1 MSKFPAPE
9 LTTGNLDTIKPRTQL
24 TLPAPSGDRTAYF
37 RTILREIEKIH
48 DASDKRRIRYII
60 ESHLNAYIP
69 KAEDTSNDEIALVA
83 ILPHGS
89 IVSGMLDEDVNDFY
103 TVVLEYAN
111 INALIIEG
119 VTSKLKTKLEKLQ
132 EDTIFNEDDALKL
145 VMKYK
150 DDLVRVYNS
159 CFAGKDYKEW
169 VERFKTDYPK
179 VLGINAPNKNQIDVA
194 NAKTDYLQEFVD
206 SMKWILSNEENMIKF
221 NVTKWFTAEEIQDFY
236 DTYGNL
242 KFSEIKVNLPVLDKE
257 KNQPYT
263 TI

>member
-1 MSKFPAPE
+1 MTKFPEPE

-24 TLPAPSGDRTAYF
+24 TLPAPSGDRTSYF
-37 RTILREIEKIH
+37 RNILREIEKIH
-48 DASDKRRIRYII
+48 DSSDKRRIRYII

-69 KAEDTSNDEIALVA
+69 KAEDTSNDDIALVA

-89 IVSGMLDEDVNDFY
+89 TISGMLDEDINDFY

-132 EDTIFNEDDALKL
+132 LETIYKEDDALKL
-145 VMKYK
+145 VIKYK
-150 DDLVRVYNS
+150 NDLVRVYNS
-159 CFAGKDYKEW
+159 CFAGKDYSEW

-179 VLGINAPNKNQIDVA
+179 VLGIKAPNKNQIDVE

-206 SMKWILSNEENMIKF
+206 SMRWILSSEENMIKF
-221 NVTKWFTAEEIQDFY
+221 NVTKWFSAEEIQDFY
-236 DTYGNL
+236 DKYG
-242 KFSEIKVNLPVLDKE
+242 KIRFSEIKINLPVLDKE

-263 TI
+263 SI

>member
-1 MSKFPAPE
+1 MSKFPTPE

-24 TLPAPSGDRTAYF
+24 TLPAPAGDRTAYF

-69 KAEDTSNDEIALVA
+69 KAEDTSNDDIALVA

-89 IVSGMLDEDVNDFY
+89 TVSGMLDEDVNDFY

-132 EDTIFNEDDALKL
+132 NETIFNEDDALKL
-145 VMKYK
+145 VKFYK
-150 DDLVRVYNS
+150 DNLVRVYNS
-159 CFAGKDYKEW
+159 CFTSKDYTEW
-169 VERFKTDYPK
+169 MERFKVDYPK
-179 VLGINAPNKNQIDVA
+179 VIAIKAPNKNQIDVE
-194 NAKTDYLQEFVD
+194 NAKVEYLQEFVD
-206 SMKWILSNEENMIKF
+206 SMKYMLSDEENMIKF
-221 NVTKWFTAEEIQDFY
+221 NVTQWLTEEDIKDFY
-236 DTYGNL
+236 DKYGNI

-263 TI
+263 TN